1 MNWMAHFTAWAAGS
15 IAIAKMKR
23 QTKIGLTT
31 IFAGLIFLPGCWTYS
46 VHPLAEKDDP
56 HLTYDPLLEGVW
68 QSRDNHCGKIVI
80 AGDSKAQEYT
90 VTLFDLEND
99 AQCDG
104 TESGVRFSA
113 RLVQL
118 GTERFLDAVASGD
131 AADIGAQR
139 AHSILKVL
147 LNVDSLDLVPLSD
160 SWFCD
165 ASKSEQAKLG
175 ECVNGDFMMTMHTD
189 VLQEF
194 VKNHADDVGIFPEPN
209 VDDTLHRE
217 RKSGDSK

>member
-1 MNWMAHFTAWAAGS
+1 MNWIAYFTWGAASSGVTE
-15 IAIAKMKR
+15 IKLQKGLA
-23 QTKIGLTT
+23 LTT
-31 IFAGLIFLPGCWTYS
+31 VLAGLILLSGCWTYS

-56 HLTYDPLLEGVW
+56 HVAYDPLLEGVW
-68 QSRDNHCGKIVI
+68 EPRDNHCGKIVI

-90 VTLFDLEND
+90 VTLIELEND
-99 AQCDG
+99 SQCDG
-104 TESGVRFSA
+104 TESGVQFSA

-118 GTERFLDAVASGD
+118 GTGRFLDAVASGHT
-131 AADIGAQR
+131 AEIGAQQR
-139 AHSILKVL
+139 AHSIIKVL
-147 LNVDSLDLVPLSD
+147 LNTDSLDLVPLSD

-165 ASKSEQAKLG
+165 ASKAEQANLG

-194 VKNHADDVGIFPEPN
+194 VKNHADDVGVFPEPN